1 MENNQS
7 TEAYGKERASRYDQF
22 AAVTM
27 GDRRHQRSYLQDL
40 LHRQPLTHG
49 AFLDLGCGTGFF
61 SEVFFEHKPDFRG
74 HLVDGSADARLPD
87 TDFVKGVADMLELA
101 RQRVQKEARQA
112 SFQHTLFDALDWS
125 ALPALDVVFSGYAIH
140 HLTDT
145 GKWQL
150 FASIHAHLEPGGA
163 FILFD
168 NFLPNH
174 PEDRDLIEFLTCRE
188 IERKTRHITPLELI
202 IETDRKP
209 KATENDHEASFEEHL
224 RQLRA
229 LGFGHVV
236 PVFLEARYG
245 GIVAYK

>member
-7 TEAYGKERASRYDQF
+7 TEAYGRERASRYDQF

-74 HLVDGSADARLPD
+74 HLVDGSAD
-87 TDFVKGVADMLELA
+87 MLELA
-101 RQRVQKEARQA
+101 RQRVQKDGRRV
-112 SFQHTLFDALDWS
+112 SFQHALFDAIDWP
-125 ALPALDVVFSGYAIH
+125 ALPVFDVVFSGYAIH

-188 IERKTRHITPLELI
+188 IERKTRHITPLEQI
-202 IETDRKP
+202 IETDRKL
-209 KATENDHEASFEEHL
+209 KAAENDQEASFEEHL

>member
-7 TEAYGKERASRYDQF
+7 TEAYGRERASRYDQF

-74 HLVDGSADARLPD
+74 HLVDGSAD
-87 TDFVKGVADMLELA
+87 MLELA

-145 GKWQL
+145 GKL
-150 FASIHAHLEPGGA
+150 DLLNSI
-163 FILFD
+163 
-168 NFLPNH
+168 
-174 PEDRDLIEFLTCRE
+174 
-188 IERKTRHITPLELI
+188 KV
-202 IETDRKP
+202 K
-209 KATENDHEASFEEHL
+209 
-224 RQLRA
+224 
-229 LGFGHVV
+229 
-236 PVFLEARYG
+236 
-245 GIVAYK
+245 